1 MKHSQVLILPA
12 KDLQEYIKGGK
23 FYFIHVTVIDRR
35 WKCEMVKD
43 LRSRLLTAAYRLA
56 NMKMEEC
63 FYCRMMP
70 IFLGLMLE
78 FLEIGKI

>member
-1 MKHSQVLILPA
+1 MRN
-12 KDLQEYIKGGK
+12 GK
-23 FYFIHVTVIDRR
+23 
-35 WKCEMVKD
+35 
-43 LRSRLLTAAYRLA
+43 RSKKSTAYRLA

-70 IFLGLMLE
+70 IFLGLILE

>member
-1 MKHSQVLILPA
+1 MRN
-12 KDLQEYIKGGK
+12 GK
-23 FYFIHVTVIDRR
+23 
-35 WKCEMVKD
+35 
-43 LRSRLLTAAYRLA
+43 RSKKLTAYRLA